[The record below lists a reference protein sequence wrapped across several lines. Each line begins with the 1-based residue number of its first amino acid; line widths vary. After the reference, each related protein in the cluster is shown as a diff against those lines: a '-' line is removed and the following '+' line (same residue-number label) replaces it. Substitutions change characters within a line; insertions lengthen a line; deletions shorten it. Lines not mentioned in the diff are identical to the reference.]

1 MKSLSLITAAGMVAA
16 SLSLVACAGNGGNA
30 APTAVA
36 PAQAA
41 LGQDPGA
48 SVANVGGQYAGTVK
62 DSVLGKGHA
71 TASLAQYRNAAG
83 GPIVSAYRS
92 TTLTASLAAVAGA
105 NNVVSGTI
113 VASNASATCTFK
125 FGGVYDSVA
134 FRLSGSY
141 VGVGGCS
148 GESGRFE
155 LKQKCYYVRDGA
167 SIRPD
172 HGPAPC

>member
-1 MKSLSLITAAGMVAA
+1 LKSLSLITATGLIAA
-16 SLSLVACAGNGGNA
+16 SLSLVACAGNGANA
-30 APTAVA
+30 TPAGAA

-41 LGQDPGA
+41 LGQGADA
-48 SVANVGGQYAGTVK
+48 SVANVGGQYAGTIR
-62 DSVLGKGHA
+62 DNVLGKGHA
-71 TASLAQYRNAAG
+71 AASLAQYRNAAG
-83 GPIVSAYRS
+83 GPIVSAYGS
-92 TTLTASLAAVAGA
+92 TTWSASLAAVAGA

-125 FGGVYDSVA
+125 FGGVYDSLT

-141 VGVGGCS
+141 VGAGGCS
-148 GESGRFE
+148 GESGRFD

-167 SIRPD
+167 SVRPD

>member
-1 MKSLSLITAAGMVAA
+1 MKVLSRIAAAGLLAA

-30 APTAVA
+30 TPAAAA

-41 LGQDPGA
+41 QGQDPA
-48 SVANVGGQYAGTVK
+48 PSVANVGGQYAGTMK

-83 GPIVSAYRS
+83 GPIVSAYGS
-92 TTLTASLAAVAGA
+92 TTVSASLAAVAGA

-113 VASNASATCTFK
+113 VASTASATCTLK

-148 GESGRFE
+148 GESGTFD

-167 SIRPD
+167 SVRPD